1 MNIVQ
6 SVATPIA
13 KKLVPLPVRLW
24 AKDLLNARRVR
35 RNPGRMVLVS
45 EILPAYAAFGGRI
58 LWIGCRRYTK
68 EYGALLER
76 NGGECWTTDIEIAH
90 AKWGVM
96 GRHFTWDLL
105 LIDRLIAAE
114 SFDILLCN
122 GVFGFGVDARQSH
135 LVALQA
141 MARILKPGGRL
152 LLGWNTDRVEDPTTF
167 DFVQSA
173 FIGDDL
179 VARGARYSVPEAGY
193 VYDFLRR
200 KE

>member
-1 MNIVQ
+1 
-6 SVATPIA
+6 
-13 KKLVPLPVRLW
+13 
-24 AKDLLNARRVR
+24 
-35 RNPGRMVLVS
+35 
-45 EILPAYAAFGGRI
+45 
-58 LWIGCRRYTK
+58 
-68 EYGALLER
+68 
-76 NGGECWTTDIEIAH
+76 
-90 AKWGVM
+90 M

-122 GVFGFGVDARQSH
+122 GVFGFGVDARQSQ